1 MPSIK
6 PVILSPNQIDRGDKT
21 FDIFIARRENNRAK
35 SSLPLN
41 RLVLV
46 QSVGDKYRLIYGFDT
61 IQNLRQPDVPIA
73 AYCVCENIDIAELFI
88 ILIEI
93 RLSDGGF
100 APVEVGRLLIL
111 AEDQHISED
120 RVTKR
125 LLPALK
131 ITPNLKFIKQYR
143 QITGLEEPVREY
155 LILKNAPLKTW
166 VLLADRSPADLKI
179 VKKLLALRPTLSVL
193 EELVVYLTEISKRD
207 HSDFKTISGE
217 LNLEQYWSADY
228 PEVRN
233 SLSVIRTAVFLRR
246 FPQLG
251 AHKAMIDREIERLE
265 IPPNMQIDYDQTFEK
280 KEINLFCHLRNS
292 CDVDRLRD
300 YLKDARIEKIRRL
313 LDRL

>member
-6 PVILSPNQIDRGDKT
+6 PVILSPNQIDKGDKT
-21 FDIFIARRENNRAK
+21 FDIFIARRENNRTS

-41 RLVLV
+41 QLVLV
-46 QSVGDKYRLIYGFDT
+46 QSAGDKYRLIYGFDA
-61 IQNLRQPDVPIA
+61 IQNLRQPDIAIA
-73 AYCVCENIDIAELFI
+73 AYCVCENIDIVDLLI

-100 APVEVGRLLIL
+100 APVEVGRLLVL

-120 RVTKR
+120 RITGR

-131 ITPNLKFIKQYR
+131 ITPNPKFIKQYR
-143 QITGLEEPVREY
+143 QITSLKEPVREY

-166 VLLADRSPADLKI
+166 VLLADSSPADLKI
-179 VKKLLALRPTLSVL
+179 VKNLLALRPTLSVL
-193 EELVVYLTEISKRD
+193 EELVVHLTEISKRD
-207 HSDFKTISGE
+207 HSDFKTISAE
-217 LNLEQYWSADY
+217 LNLDQYWSTDY

-233 SLSVIRTAVFLRR
+233 SLPGIRTAVFLRR

-251 AHKAMIDREIERLE
+251 AHKAMVDREIKRLE

-280 KEINLFCHLRNS
+280 KEINLFCRLKNNR
-292 CDVDRLRD
+292 DVDRLRD
-300 YLKDARIEKIRRL
+300 YLKDARIEEIRRL

>member
-6 PVILSPNQIDRGDKT
+6 PVILSPNQIDKGDKT
-21 FDIFIARRENNRAK
+21 FDIFIGRRENNRTDF
-35 SSLPLN
+35 SLPLN

-46 QSVGDKYRLIYGFDT
+46 QFAGDKYRIIYGFDT
-61 IQNLRQPDVPIA
+61 IQNLKQPDVSIA
-73 AYCVCENIDIAELFI
+73 AYSVCEDIDITELFI
-88 ILIEI
+88 ILIEV

-100 APVEVGRLLIL
+100 SPVEVGRLLVL
-111 AEDQHISED
+111 AEDQHISEN
-120 RVTKR
+120 RIAGR

-131 ITPNLKFIKQYR
+131 ITPNSKFIKQYR

-155 LILKNAPLKTW
+155 LILKKAPLKTW
-166 VLLADRSPADLKI
+166 ILLANISPADLKI
-179 VKKLLALRPTLSVL
+179 VKNLLALRPTLSVL
-193 EELVVYLTEISKRD
+193 EELVVHLTEISKRD
-207 HSDFKTISGE
+207 HSDFKTISSE
-217 LNLEQYWSADY
+217 LNLDQYWLADY

-233 SLSVIRTAVFLRR
+233 SLSAIRTAVFLRR

-251 AHKAMIDREIERLE
+251 AHKAMIDQGIKRLG

-280 KEINLFCHLRNS
+280 KEINLFCRLRNS
-292 CDVDRLRD
+292 RDIESLCD